1 MKISKKSILYALVI
15 IVCIAVV
22 IMLIPFAKLLYTEEG
37 REVINHKIKSFGKLA
52 PLAFIGI
59 EFIQIIVAFVPGAP
73 VEVLGGVL
81 FGEILGIIFCFIGI
95 LLGTVTVYN
104 LVKRFGKPLVYK
116 MFSEK
121 KLENSR
127 ILNDEKK
134 LTLIVFL
141 LFLIPGTPKDL
152 LTYIVPLTKINPY
165 KFFFIALTARTP
177 SLACSVFMG
186 ASLGEGRFIRSIIL
200 FAVIIV
206 LSIIGYFLKDRLMK
220 IKSNKQQ

>member
-1 MKISKKSILYALVI
+1 MKISKKSILYAVI
-15 IVCIAVV
+15 VIVCIAVV

-37 REVINHKIKSFGKLA
+37 REIINQKIKSFGKLA
-52 PLAFIGI
+52 PIVFIFL

-81 FGEILGIIFCFIGI
+81 FGEIWGIILCFVGI

-104 LVKRFGKPLVYK
+104 LVKRFGRPLVCK
-116 MFSEK
+116 VFSEE
-121 KLENSR
+121 KLKNSR
-127 ILNDEKK
+127 LLNDEKK
-134 LTLIVFL
+134 LTFIVFL

-152 LTYIVPLTKINPY
+152 ITYIVPLTKINPY
-165 KFFFIALTARTP
+165 KFFFIAVTARTP

-186 ASLGEGRFIRSIIL
+186 ASLGEGRFIRSLIL

-206 LSIIGYFLKDRLMK
+206 FSSVGYLLKNRLMK
-220 IKSNKQQ
+220 VKSKKQ